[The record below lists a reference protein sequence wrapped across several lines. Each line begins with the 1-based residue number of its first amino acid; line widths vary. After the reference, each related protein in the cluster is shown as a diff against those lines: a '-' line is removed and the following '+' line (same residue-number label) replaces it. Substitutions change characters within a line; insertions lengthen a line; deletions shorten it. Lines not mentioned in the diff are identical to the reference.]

1 MNRAGHK
8 VKVRLLRLSLCAAA
22 MLGLALSA
30 RGQIMQM
37 VQAIADT
44 EETPQQNK
52 NQGFSVPKE
61 DQKHV
66 ESLEDFSRY
75 ASKKQWELAFKA
87 MSGPAEADLKGM
99 VPGKDGFYVPV
110 TLRIKMLL
118 AALPPEG
125 KQAYRLFYDAK
136 AKQLL
141 EQIQN
146 PEAGKVVDE
155 VSELRKIVDQ
165 YFITSV
171 GDRAAEM
178 LGDLY
183 FERGDFVAA
192 ARTWESIL
200 ANYPESGISK
210 VKLHAK
216 KAAALARAGQMDGF
230 GVEMGIVKDQF
241 PGQTVTAGGK
251 EMSATE
257 FLASMEQSVTATK
270 PAAEKEMAQL
280 VLPDVE
286 AAQWQMQFIDPE
298 MQENIKTAL
307 TNMGWQGQMM
317 GQVAGTVPPSA
328 TDGKRV
334 YVNWLGVG
342 FAMDVQTGKL
352 LWRTD
357 KFTDLAQNFQ
367 QIVSYMVDMDRYSL
381 TLVDDCVIINR
392 VPLGQI
398 NRGAMFQL
406 SCHEA
411 ETGKVK
417 WSSNSGP
424 LANWSFVG
432 QPLLLGQ
439 TMYMVG
445 HQQNN
450 QEMRLA
456 AIEAKTGKLEWEM
469 TLGTPQ
475 AGQNYRGEARFPQPS
490 LMYHEGM
497 LYALTN
503 NGAMLAVNLPGRKL
517 EWAFTYEMPP
527 QMNMNMWWGWRQPQ
541 EKAKDSTGV
550 AAIRGG
556 VMYLKEAGGS
566 VLHAIDLGGP
576 SLKWKRPVGAN
587 DMIAQLD
594 DKFMYF
600 IGEDVSA
607 MDLVSRDLKWSARL
621 PQQCA
626 FRPLM
631 SGKHLFVALA
641 RGIYEMD
648 MASGDT
654 VKIFRGADR
663 DASGGVL
670 YQAKDKLIYVSN
682 LAVTAYSMKAASAAH
697 AN

>member
-1 MNRAGHK
+1 MSRAGHK
-8 VKVRLLRLSLCAAA
+8 AKFKLLTLSLCAAA
-22 MLGLALSA
+22 MLGLAISA
-30 RGQIMQM
+30 RGQIMQV

-44 EETPQQNK
+44 EEIPQQNK
-52 NQGFSVPKE
+52 VQGFSVPKE

-75 ASKKQWELAFKA
+75 ANKKQWELAFKA

-99 VPGKDGFYVPV
+99 VPAKDGFYVPV

-146 PEAGKVVDE
+146 PEAGKVLDE

-171 GDRAAEM
+171 GDRAADM

-192 ARTWESIL
+192 ARTWDSIL
-200 ANYPESGISK
+200 VNYPESSISK

-216 KAAALARAGQMDGF
+216 KAAALARAGRMDGF
-230 GVEMGIVKDQF
+230 DVEVAIVKDQF
-241 PGQTVTAGGK
+241 PGQALTAGGK

-257 FLASMEQSVTATK
+257 FLASMEQSV
-270 PAAEKEMAQL
+270 AAARPGSEKEMRQL
-280 VLPDVE
+280 VLPDAE
-286 AAQWQMQFIDPE
+286 AAQWQMQFVDPE
-298 MQENIKTAL
+298 SQENMKTAL
-307 TNMGWQGQMM
+307 TNMGWQAQMM
-317 GQVAGTVPPSA
+317 GQFTGAAPPSA

-342 FAMDVQTGKL
+342 FAIDAQTGKL

-367 QIVSYMVDMDRYSL
+367 QIVSYMVDVDRYSL
-381 TLVDDCVIINR
+381 TLVDDCVIVNR

-398 NRGAMFQL
+398 NRGAIFQL

-417 WSSNSGP
+417 WTTNSGT

-439 TMYMVG
+439 TMYMAG
-445 HQQNN
+445 HQQNS
-450 QEMRLA
+450 QEIRLA
-456 AIEAKTGKLEWEM
+456 AIETKTGKLEWEM
-469 TLGTPQ
+469 ILGTPQ
-475 AGQNYRGEARFPQPS
+475 TSPNYRGEARFPQPS

-503 NGAMLAVNLPGRKL
+503 NGAMLAINLPARKL

-527 QMNMNMWWGWRQPQ
+527 QMNMNMWWGWRPPQ
-541 EKAKDSTGV
+541 EKAKDSTGM
-550 AAIRGG
+550 AAIRAG
-556 VMYLKEAGGS
+556 VMYVKEAGGS
-566 VLHAIDLGGP
+566 VIHAIDLGGP
-576 SLKWKRPVGAN
+576 SLKWKRPLGAN

-594 DKFMYF
+594 DKFMYI

-607 MDLVSRDLKWSARL
+607 MELTSRELKWSARL
-621 PQQCA
+621 PQQCT

-648 MASGDT
+648 LSSGDT

-663 DASGGVL
+663 DAAGGVL
-670 YQAKDKLIYVSN
+670 YQTNDKLIYVSN
-682 LAVTAYSMKAASAAH
+682 LAVTAYPMKATGAASA
-697 AN
+697 N